1 MRPPPPSCHPSRVTE
16 PSSPLVPRST
26 IAPPPDAE
34 FEVGA
39 KNAVVHCLA
48 IRAGERVAIVTH
60 PGEAASIAE
69 ALRLAAKA
77 VGADVDAYVLSLEE
91 ASQPAIATALVARLA
106 SYHASFLVSTLDGL
120 PVELRRRVVV
130 VGQTQ
135 RRHGHLIGITPAMMS
150 QSMRADYGEVDRL
163 SVWLATR
170 LVPGASLHATAPG
183 GTDLRIRLDAAARV
197 GVASGVLLDP
207 GWTNLPGGEV
217 FALPSSVDGVL
228 VPDGGVWDPDGAK
241 LTTVLCLAFPD
252 VYDIGMSHLGFKI
265 LYKIL
270 NDDPRT
276 LAERCYAPWVDM
288 EAELTRARLPLVS
301 LESGAAAARLRRRRL
316 LAPVRAHL
324 HQRPHDA
331 RPRRHPAPH
340 ADRGEDDPLVIA
352 GGPVATH
359 PSRSRRSR
367 RDRDRR
373 RRGDVHRGAAGL
385 GALKKAGVP
394 RRERLRALAK
404 LGGVYVPSLYE
415 TALDPDDGPPGR
427 GARPARSGA
436 ALPRARAL
444 GWSTSTLTRSP
455 TTAPV
460 GPEAIFDRISIE
472 IARGCTE
479 GCRFCQAGMI
489 YRPVRERDP
498 EQIVET
504 VSRAVKKRR
513 LRRGLA
519 HLALDRRLL
528 VHRAA
533 RQEGDASARAR
544 ARLAR
549 RLVAARVR
557 PREELLDEIQRVRA
571 TGLTFAPE
579 AGTQRMRDVVN
590 KNVTEEQL
598 MRRPSACSRA
608 AGRR

>member
-241 LTTVLCLAFPD
+241 LTTV
-252 VYDIGMSHLGFKI
+252 
-265 LYKIL
+265 
-270 NDDPRT
+270 RT
-276 LAERCYAPWVDM
+276 KLTFERGEV
-288 EAELTRARLPLVS
+288 TRIEGPPEVCARL
-301 LESGAAAARLRRRRL
+301 ESMLDGRAGARR
-316 LAPVRAHL
+316 
-324 HQRPHDA
+324 
-331 RPRRHPAPH
+331 
-340 ADRGEDDPLVIA
+340 A
-352 GGPVATH
+352 GQIGFGTNTGVLTPI
-359 PSRSRRSR
+359 
-367 RDRDRR
+367 
-373 RRGDVHRGAAGL
+373 
-385 GALKKAGVP
+385 GALLQDLKVP
-394 RRERLRALAK
+394 GFHLT
-404 LGGVYVPSLYE
+404 LGHTCPEV
-415 TALDPDDGPPGR
+415 T
-427 GARPARSGA
+427 GARWDCDAEIPLLVR
-436 ALPRARAL
+436 RA
-444 GWSTSTLTRSP
+444 S
-455 TTAPV
+455 V
-460 GPEAIFDRISIE
+460 SIE
-472 IARGCTE
+472 GE
-479 GCRFCQAGMI
+479 
-489 YRPVRERDP
+489 
-498 EQIVET
+498 
-504 VSRAVKKRR
+504 
-513 LRRGLA
+513 
-519 HLALDRRLL
+519 
-528 VHRAA
+528 
-533 RQEGDASARAR
+533 
-544 ARLAR
+544 
-549 RLVAARVR
+549 
-557 PREELLDEIQRVRA
+557 
-571 TGLTFAPE
+571 
-579 AGTQRMRDVVN
+579 VV
-590 KNVTEEQL
+590 L
-598 MRRPSACSRA
+598 A
-608 AGRR
+608 AGRYPRLAAA